1 MLKTNLEEENL
12 EIKNKAYKLYEKHG
26 FKNGNDFID
35 WLEAEKQSGKFGTRK
50 KWAKLSRLG
59 QSKRMINIYLFIIGF
74 LCVIIVIL
82 LFMLFNRNSRIAIA
96 EKNLSDLKVMMLV
109 LDPNA
114 VRGSLIEKGIVAER
128 ITTNGYGSSI
138 NHYTQHKIKG
148 DSHVTETK
156 IL

>member
-35 WLEAEKQSGKFGTRK
+35 WLEAEKQSGKFGSRK

-74 LCVIIVIL
+74 LCVFIVFL
-82 LFMLFNRNSRIAIA
+82 LFMF
-96 EKNLSDLKVMMLV
+96 
-109 LDPNA
+109 
-114 VRGSLIEKGIVAER
+114 
-128 ITTNGYGSSI
+128 
-138 NHYTQHKIKG
+138 
-148 DSHVTETK
+148 
-156 IL
+156 